1 MTMTCFS
8 MDLAMK
14 KGRAEGSG
22 WGEVWGQGRGCFVV
36 LRYQRPRH
44 VLMLRTLKIHG
55 RERMTDSP

>member
-1 MTMTCFS
+1 
-8 MDLAMK
+8 MK